1 MGSWPGG
8 STSARPISPFFRPS
22 VRHILRRPRF
32 WSCTHRWGG
41 AMAVEWKLV
50 PIQQYKLD
58 RLRESSDSMDDDEVV
73 DEAINRVLFL
83 DEIRALIG
91 DEALEDIL

>member
-1 MGSWPGG
+1 
-8 STSARPISPFFRPS
+8 
-22 VRHILRRPRF
+22 
-32 WSCTHRWGG
+32 
-41 AMAVEWKLV
+41 MAVEWKLV